1 MHPQIAL
8 PIIAAIAFA
17 MSLAI
22 TRFLIS
28 HSSGMGLVQI
38 PNHRSSHAKPTPSG
52 GGVSIV
58 MAGTLATVLMGPS
71 LPTAL
76 PVTLVIVSVAGGVM
90 GLLDDRLDIPA
101 RYRLVVQFLLVG
113 ILLVAARP
121 NTFDLSGLDWL
132 AIALGL
138 TAVLAGVW
146 WVNLFNFMDGIDGI
160 AATEA
165 IFILGGA
172 ILFLGVDR
180 QGAFTQLSIAAVTVA
195 SIVGFLIFN
204 WPPARI
210 FMGDAGSNYLAYLLL
225 GLAVTTVAA
234 GLLPLSLWMILPAL
248 FVADASVT
256 LFRRALR
263 GERLFSAHKVHA
275 YQKLSRRLNGH
286 LPATLLYAAINVFW
300 LFPAAVLS
308 VHYST
313 FEWLIAGLSTL
324 PLVVFCWL
332 AGAGQPDAPENK

>member
-8 PIIAAIAFA
+8 LIIAAVAFV

-28 HSSGMGLVQI
+28 YSSGMGLVQI

-58 MAGTLATVLMGPS
+58 IAGTLATVLMGPS
-71 LPTAL
+71 LPTPL
-76 PVTLVIVSVAGGVM
+76 PLTFVIVSVAGGIM

-113 ILLVAARP
+113 VLLVAARP
-121 NTFDLSGLDWL
+121 DTLDFSALDWL
-132 AIALGL
+132 VIALGL
-138 TAVLAGVW
+138 VAVLSGVW

-165 IFILGGA
+165 IFILGAA

-180 QGAFTQLSIAAVTVA
+180 HGAFTQLSIAAVTLA

-210 FMGDAGSNYLAYLLL
+210 FMGDAGSNYLAFLIL
-225 GLAVTTVAA
+225 GLAVTTIAA
-234 GLLPLSLWMILPAL
+234 GLLPLSLWMILTAL
-248 FVADASVT
+248 FVADSSMT

-313 FEWLIAGLSTL
+313 LEWLIAGLSTL
-324 PLVVFCWL
+324 PLIVFCWV
-332 AGAGQPDAPENK
+332 AGAGRPDAPENK